1 MKEEKQKKK
10 YTIFYVIR
18 QYAIHGNDDLIF
30 FNITKIILHK
40 MVFIITLNII
50 NLYPKYTIP

>member
-1 MKEEKQKKK
+1 MKEEKQKK
-10 YTIFYVIR
+10 YIIFYVIR
-18 QYAIHGNDDLIF
+18 QYAIHENDDLIF

-50 NLYPKYTIP
+50 NLYLKYTIP